1 MGHVNRELRG
11 LRLADELP
19 VLPEP
24 GDRLFQAG
32 VEAGYIT
39 SAVRSPLLQANISLG
54 YVRREA
60 SQSGA
65 ELTVKTAAGESPVAI
80 VELPF
85 G

>member
-1 MGHVNRELRG
+1 
-11 LRLADELP
+11 
-19 VLPEP
+19 
-24 GDRLFQAG
+24 
-32 VEAGYIT
+32 
-39 SAVRSPLLQANISLG
+39 LQANISLG

-65 ELTVKTAAGESPVAI
+65 GLTVKTAAGESPVAI